1 MCSSAPDT
9 SGMNAAAVSQAN
21 LSAEQLAWAKDI
33 YAQTAPDRAAA
44 TARANQISDAQL
56 EAMNTQ
62 TGLAKDYADYNK
74 GTFQPLEKSIVADAQ
89 NYDTPDRVAANV
101 GRAEADVNAGFSN
114 AREQQTRSLARMG
127 VNPSSGRALALG
139 NQTAIA
145 QAASLAD
152 ASNKARLDTETVGRA
167 MKMDAAGLGRNLPSN
182 QATTAGL
189 AVNAGNASLASGLAP
204 LNVNASGNQIMT
216 SGFGGAAAGLGS
228 AANIYGSIAG
238 VENSTNSSNNAVIGG
253 LGTAAG
259 MIFSDK
265 HAKKNIKPVSS
276 KASLAAFKKMP
287 VSNWNYKKGLG
298 DGGNHTGPMAQD
310 VRKGL
315 GDSVAPGGKVI
326 DPISLHG
333 HQINAIKELDK
344 RLSKVEKRA

>member
-62 TGLAKDYADYNK
+62 TGLAKDYGDYNRT
-74 GTFQPLEKSIVADAQ
+74 TFRPLEQGIVADAQ
-89 NYDTPDRVAANV
+89 AYDTPDRVAANV

-253 LGTAAG
+253 LGSAVGTYAA
-259 MIFSDK
+259 I
-265 HAKKNIKPVSS
+265 
-276 KASLAAFKKMP
+276 
-287 VSNWNYKKGLG
+287 
-298 DGGNHTGPMAQD
+298 
-310 VRKGL
+310 
-315 GDSVAPGGKVI
+315 
-326 DPISLHG
+326 
-333 HQINAIKELDK
+333 AI
-344 RLSKVEKRA
+344 